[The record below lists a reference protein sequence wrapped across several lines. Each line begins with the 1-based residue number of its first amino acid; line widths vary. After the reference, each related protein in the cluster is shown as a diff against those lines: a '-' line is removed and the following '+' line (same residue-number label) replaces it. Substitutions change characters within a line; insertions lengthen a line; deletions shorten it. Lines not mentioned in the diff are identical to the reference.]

1 MRELIADIDR
11 WRANGE
17 RVALATVV
25 STWGSAP
32 RRPGAKMAVS
42 AGGLSGSVSGG
53 CIEGAVAQEARAA
66 LMDGQPRLLHFGVSD
81 ETAWSVGL
89 ACGGQVEVYV
99 SVLDEALYEA
109 TRDALLSDRAA
120 VGATVVAGEPFGRS
134 ALFTPGEPT
143 VGSLGAAESAAHEA
157 ALAALRDGQ
166 CQKAVLGDAEVFVE
180 PLLPPPTLVI
190 VGGVHIA
197 VTLVS
202 LARPL
207 GYRAVVVDPRSA
219 FGNAARFG
227 HADRLV
233 DAWPDDALRSI
244 GLSASTAVAVLSH
257 DPKLDDPALLV
268 ALRSDAFYVGA
279 LGSTRT
285 QEKRRARLAEAGL
298 NEAEL
303 ARLHGPIGLPLG
315 GRTPEEIALA
325 VMAEIVAA
333 RNGRQDK

>member
-1 MRELIADIDR
+1 VRELIADIDR

-17 RVALATVV
+17 KVALATVV

-66 LMDGQPRLLHFGVSD
+66 LRDGQPRLLHFGVSD

-89 ACGGQVEVYV
+89 ACGGQVEVFI

-109 TRDALLSDRAA
+109 TRDALLAHRAV
-120 VGATVVAGEPFGRS
+120 VGATVIVGEPLGRS
-134 ALFTPGEPT
+134 ALFTPGGPT
-143 VGSLGAAESAAHEA
+143 VGSLGAADSAAHEA
-157 ALAALRDGQ
+157 ALASLRDGQ
-166 CQKAVLGDAEVFVE
+166 CQRAALGEAELFVE
-180 PLLPPPTLVI
+180 PLLPPPTLVV

-202 LARPL
+202 LARTL
-207 GYRAVVVDPRSA
+207 GYRTVVVDPRSA
-219 FGNAARFG
+219 FGSAARFG

-285 QEKRRARLAEAGL
+285 QEKRRARLGEAGL
-298 NEAEL
+298 SDPEL

-325 VMAEIVAA
+325 IMAEIVLA
-333 RNGRQDK
+333 RNRRQDK